1 MMRVDMDEGFDSVLK
16 RLNLKVTPRRIAVL
30 DVLAGEGTFL
40 GAEQVWTKVRERA
53 KRVGLPTVYRIL
65 EELAERGFLAR
76 VFQDNRRLYYYC
88 RNEHHH
94 HHFVC
99 VSCRKVE
106 DIDLC
111 VMDGLEREVSERIK
125 GTVFSHIL
133 QIEGLC
139 RVCTE
144 GRAGK

>member
-1 MMRVDMDEGFDSVLK
+1 MLEVM
-16 RLNLKVTPRRIAVL
+16 
-30 DVLAGEGTFL
+30 AGEGAFL
-40 GAEQVWTKVRERA
+40 SAEQVWTRVRARV

-65 EELAERGFLAR
+65 EELAEGGMLTR
-76 VFQDNRRLYYYC
+76 VIQDNRQLYYYYC

-106 DIDLC
+106 DIELC
-111 VMDGLEREVSERIK
+111 VIDGLEREMRSGSG
-125 GTVFSHIL
+125 GTVFSHII

-139 RVCTE
+139 RTCTE
-144 GRAGK
+144 RSAKG